1 MPDYKTPGVYVE
13 EAPSVSRPITGV
25 GTTIAGFVG
34 TAPTPPKDP
43 KEVLKPVNNW
53 GEFKTYFGDK
63 IDDKGNNNQNVLA
76 NAVFGFFY
84 NGGTRCWVAHV
95 AVLSDNFQSALDS
108 FKAIDEISLVAV
120 PLPFITPAET
130 PAGTTT
136 GTTAGTTAETPAETT
151 AGTSAGDDN
160 IRKKINEAVL
170 THCETMKDRFAILD
184 GKDEEGESEASTIYG
199 GRKSKYGAVYFPYLD
214 LDVDGKGNYMHMP
227 PSGYLAGV
235 YARVDTERGIHK
247 APANEVIRGVQRV
260 RVPIDKIQQENL
272 NYNNINVIRPF
283 DGNIRVWG
291 ARTINENLEYINVRR
306 TLIYLMESI
315 DKGTQWAIFEPNTP
329 ALWQKIIRNVSDFL
343 LVQWRSGALFGN
355 TPQEAF
361 YVKCDAETNTP
372 ELREQGKLNAEV
384 AVSIVKPIEFV
395 VFTISQT
402 TLPSR

>member
-1 MPDYKTPGVYVE
+1 APGI
-13 EAPSVSRPITGV
+13 S
-25 GTTIAGFVG
+25 
-34 TAPTPPKDP
+34 DP
-43 KEVLKPVNNW
+43 KSELKPVNNW
-53 GEFKTYFGDK
+53 GEFKNYFGDN
-63 IDDKGNNNQNVLA
+63 IGDNNKNVLA

-95 AVLSDNFQSALDS
+95 TDLSKDFQKALDS

-120 PLPFITPAET
+120 PLPFNL
-130 PAGTTT
+130 TT
-136 GTTAGTTAETPAETT
+136 GETT
-151 AGTSAGDDN
+151 ENATGGDN
-160 IRKKINEAVL
+160 IRKQINDAVL
-170 THCETMKDRFAILD
+170 THCEDMKDRFAIIDGLD
-184 GKDEEGESEASTIYG
+184 VGGNLDPSIISP

-214 LDVDGKGNYMHMP
+214 VDGKGSYMP

-247 APANEVIRGVQRV
+247 APANEVIRGIQGVQV
-260 RVPIDKIQQENL
+260 AIDKFQQGNL
-272 NYNNINVIRPF
+272 NDKKINVIRLF
-283 DGNIRVWG
+283 NGNVTVWG

-306 TLIYLMESI
+306 TLIYLSESI
-315 DKGTQWAIFEPNTP
+315 DRGTQWAIFEPNTP

-361 YVKCDAETNTP
+361 YVKCDAETNPP
-372 ELREQGKLNAEV
+372 ELREQGQLNAEV
-384 AVSIVKPIEFV
+384 AVSIVKPAEFV

>member
-1 MPDYKTPGVYVE
+1 MPDYKTPGVYVK

-25 GTTIAGFVG
+25 GTTIAAFIGS
-34 TAPTPPKDP
+34 APKPPTDP

-53 GEFKTYFGDK
+53 GEFKKYFGDTVD
-63 IDDKGNNNQNVLA
+63 DDKGDNNKNVLA

-95 AVLSDNFQSALDS
+95 PDLKVSQDFQKALDS

-120 PLPFITPAET
+120 PLPFNLTT
-130 PAGTTT
+130 GGTTENPT
-136 GTTAGTTAETPAETT
+136 GG
-151 AGTSAGDDN
+151 DN
-160 IRKKINEAVL
+160 IRKQINDAVL
-170 THCETMKDRFAILD
+170 QHCKEMNDRFAILD
-184 GKDEEGESEASTIYG
+184 GVYVEGKLDESSIYG
-199 GRKSKYGAVYFPYLD
+199 GTKSKYGAVYLPY
-214 LDVDGKGNYMHMP
+214 LDVDGTGNYMP

-247 APANEVIRGVQRV
+247 APANEVIRGVQGV
-260 RVPIDKIQQENL
+260 EVVIDKFQQQNL
-272 NYNNINVIRPF
+272 NDNKINVIRLF
-283 DGNIRVWG
+283 NGNVTVWG

-306 TLIYLMESI
+306 TLIYLSESI
-315 DKGTQWAIFEPNTP
+315 DRGTQWAIFEPNTP

-361 YVKCDAETNTP
+361 YVKCDAETNPP
-372 ELREQGKLNAEV
+372 ELREQGQLNAEV
-384 AVSIVKPIEFV
+384 AVSIVKPAEFV

>member
-25 GTTIAGFVG
+25 GTTIAGFIGV
-34 TAPTPPKDP
+34 APTPPDP
-43 KEVLKPVNNW
+43 KDRLKPVNNW
-53 GEFKTYFGDK
+53 GEFKKYFGDN
-63 IDDKGNNNQNVLA
+63 IDEKGDNNKNVLA

-95 AVLSDNFQSALDS
+95 TDLSKDKDFPKALDS

-120 PLPFITPAET
+120 PLPFNLA
-130 PAGTTT
+130 
-136 GTTAGTTAETPAETT
+136 TAGSTENAT
-151 AGTSAGDDN
+151 GGDN
-160 IRKKINEAVL
+160 IRKQINDAVL
-170 THCETMKDRFAILD
+170 THCEEMKDRFAIIDGLYVEGNLD
-184 GKDEEGESEASTIYG
+184 PSIISSA
-199 GRKSKYGAVYFPYLD
+199 RNSKYGAVYLPY
-214 LDVDGKGNYMHMP
+214 LDVDGKGNYMP

-247 APANEVIRGVQRV
+247 APANEVIRGIQGVQV
-260 RVPIDKIQQENL
+260 AIDKFQQGDL
-272 NYNNINVIRPF
+272 NDKKINVIRLF
-283 DGNIRVWG
+283 NGNVTVWG

-306 TLIYLMESI
+306 TLIYLSESI

-329 ALWQKIIRNVSDFL
+329 GLWQKIIRNVSDFL
-343 LVQWRSGALFGN
+343 LVQWRSGSLFGN

-361 YVKCDAETNTP
+361 YVKCDAETNPP
-372 ELREQGKLNAEV
+372 ELRESGQLNAEV
-384 AVSIVKPIEFV
+384 AVSIVKPAEFV